1 MEMKEQYIS
10 EFDHR
15 KIKGFVQFFSLEPFV
30 ARLWTEKDVDI
41 FHFNPLNFALTADV
55 TGSIALKV
63 GSKRALYYSFVACSK
78 MKKHEPSAN
87 NEIITDSHG
96 KQPMRNCLH
105 QLIMDEKRKRGH
117 NTNRFCLLVICPGP
131 YWSRASDVLTMS
143 TWKNI

>member
-10 EFDHR
+10 EFDYR

-41 FHFNPLNFALTADV
+41 FHFNPLHFALTADV

-78 MKKHEPSAN
+78 TKKHEPSAN

-105 QLIMDEKRKRGH
+105 QLIMGEEE
-117 NTNRFCLLVICPGP
+117 
-131 YWSRASDVLTMS
+131 
-143 TWKNI
+143 TWP